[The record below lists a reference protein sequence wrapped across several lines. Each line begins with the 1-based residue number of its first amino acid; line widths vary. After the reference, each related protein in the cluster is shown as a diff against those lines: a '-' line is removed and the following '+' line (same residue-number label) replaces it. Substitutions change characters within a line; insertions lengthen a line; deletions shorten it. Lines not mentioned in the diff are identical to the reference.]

1 MHSLRVSLHL
11 VITSDLAFL
20 AYSKN
25 PVTYQ
30 VVDKHL
36 VGYYTIQYMEH
47 GSVQLAYDDR
57 RFAMDG
63 SWFWPA
69 YPGPRI
75 FFTSARGRE
84 TWHHRHVAF
93 HGPLV
98 SRWISEGLWPT
109 GPQPVDQGFALKVD
123 QLIELVR
130 RGDSWAWRR
139 GINLLEG
146 MLLELAEARAGEE
159 RGEAWLAEALR
170 GMEGFDPDFEQI
182 AHRLGM
188 AGSTLRRRFR
198 AAMGVSLQEHLIT
211 SRIVRAKALLMDSDL
226 TLEAIS
232 SQLGYDNA
240 AFFSR
245 QFKQRA
251 GVPPSV
257 FRRSRT

>member
-1 MHSLRVSLHL
+1 M
-11 VITSDLAFL
+11 INSDLAFL
-20 AYSKN
+20 ACSN
-25 PVTYQ
+25 HPEVWQ

-36 VGYYTIQYMEH
+36 VGYSTIQYMQQ

-57 RFAMDG
+57 RYVLEG

-75 FFTSARGRE
+75 FFTSARPKE

-98 SRWISEGLWPT
+98 SRWVADGLWPT
-109 GPQPVDQGFALKVD
+109 GPQPVATDWAERMD

-130 RGDSWAWRR
+130 RGDGWAWRR

-146 MLLELAEARAGEE
+146 MLLELAEAREEDSRTQPWLTQVLHAVEKAEPDFDKIAGEV
-159 RGEAWLAEALR
+159 
-170 GMEGFDPDFEQI
+170 
-182 AHRLGM
+182 GM
-188 AGSTLRRRFR
+188 APSTLRRRFR

-211 SRIVRAKALLMDSDL
+211 TRIVRAKALLIDSDL

-232 SQLGYDNA
+232 VRLEYDSA

-245 QFKQRA
+245 QFKQRT
-251 GVPPSV
+251 GVAPSV
-257 FRRSRT
+257 FRRSRS